1 MTFEDYARIVDSTL
15 EKHWGIAEAQV
26 NTTELSRVYGVI
38 KGTII
43 LLDGS
48 YMDFSEEIFIV
59 ENAITKKRY
68 RYQYVKNNESIFRY
82 DNYPNHPG
90 LRPPYHHKHV
100 AAKRRVVRMKEAPK
114 LIDVLE
120 EALRYMF

>member
-1 MTFEDYARIVDSTL
+1 MTFEGYARIVDSTL
-15 EKHWGIAEAQV
+15 ERHWAIADTQV
-26 NTTELSRVYGVI
+26 NAKERDPI
-38 KGTII
+38 QGTITGMVT

-48 YMDFSEEIFIV
+48 YIDFFEEVLISSNVIS
-59 ENAITKKRY
+59 KRRY
-68 RYQYVKNNESIFRY
+68 SYQYVKNESEVFRY

-100 AAKRRVVRMKEAPK
+100 AAKRRVVRLKEAPK

>member
-1 MTFEDYARIVDSTL
+1 MTFEGYARIIDSML
-15 EKHWGIAEAQV
+15 VKHWAV
-26 NTTELSRVYGVI
+26 TTTEVQVKGRDQQQ
-38 KGTII
+38 GTITGTI
-43 LLDGS
+43 ALLDGS
-48 YMDFSEEIFIV
+48 YIDFFEEVFISSNV
-59 ENAITKKRY
+59 LGKRRY
-68 RYQYVKNNESIFRY
+68 SYQYVKNQAEVFRY

-100 AAKRRVVRMKEAPK
+100 SNQSLVHLEEAPK

>member
-1 MTFEDYARIVDSTL
+1 MTFEEYARIVDGTL
-15 EKHWGIAEAQV
+15 ARHWAITEA
-26 NTTELSRVYGVI
+26 RVTSKEVSPAHGVVQGEI
-38 KGTII
+38 V

-48 YMDFSEEIFIV
+48 YVDFSEEILIV
-59 ENAITKKRY
+59 ANAIVKKGY
-68 RYQYVKNNESIFRY
+68 RYQYVKNEQPFFRY

-90 LRPPYHHKHV
+90 LRPPYYHQHSSNQSLVHLE
-100 AAKRRVVRMKEAPK
+100 EAPT